1 MKNKETI
8 TITVNTGLKT
18 AVMKILSKRGQT
30 LSGFLNVYLINFIE
44 ENKRSENKK
53 NNSWQ
58 PFKKTCINKYQNNKP
73 AGFGLPLA

>member
-1 MKNKETI
+1 
-8 TITVNTGLKT
+8 
-18 AVMKILSKRGQT
+18 
-30 LSGFLNVYLINFIE
+30 VYLINFIE

-58 PFKKTCINKYQNNKP
+58 PFKKICINKYQNNKP

>member
-53 NNSWQ
+53 NNS
-58 PFKKTCINKYQNNKP
+58 
-73 AGFGLPLA
+73 